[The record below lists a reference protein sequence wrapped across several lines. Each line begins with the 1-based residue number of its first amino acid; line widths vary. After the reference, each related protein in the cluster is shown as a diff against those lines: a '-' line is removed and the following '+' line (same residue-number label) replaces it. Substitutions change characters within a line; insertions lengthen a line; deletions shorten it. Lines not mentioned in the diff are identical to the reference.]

1 MDFGAV
7 AFKPHFIHE
16 LIDEIDPAAMVGVDI
31 FAAEWVGNFGWFKAW
46 PGIANDDQQAVFFIA
61 GHATLYFLCWVIL
74 AAMKNGVCESFAKC
88 SFDLEFLA
96 RSAVHAASHFH
107 NALDHGTDGGR
118 VGVERNLNT
127 DHKFVAIK
135 L

>member
-46 PGIANDDQQAVFFIA
+46 PGIANDDQ
-61 GHATLYFLCWVIL
+61 HRPVIERKSVRL
-74 AAMKNGVCESFAKC
+74 RIFVRPNI
-88 SFDLEFLA
+88 
-96 RSAVHAASHFH
+96 
-107 NALDHGTDGGR
+107 GR
-118 VGVERNLNT
+118 PL
-127 DHKFVAIK
+127 
-135 L
+135 